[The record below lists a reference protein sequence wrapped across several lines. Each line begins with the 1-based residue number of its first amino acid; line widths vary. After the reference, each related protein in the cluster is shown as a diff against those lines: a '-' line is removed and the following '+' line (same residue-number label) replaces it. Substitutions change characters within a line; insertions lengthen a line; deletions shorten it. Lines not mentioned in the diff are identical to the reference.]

1 MLHLL
6 VHLHQQLSELLIA
19 LFFFDKKKN
28 TCLGK
33 EKRFNVHLVYTK
45 NSLKNN
51 IENKS
56 TV

>member
-1 MLHLL
+1 VLHLL

-19 LFFFDKKKN
+19 LFFFDKKN
-28 TCLGK
+28 TFIGK

-51 IENKS
+51 IENES
-56 TV
+56 TI

>member
-19 LFFFDKKKN
+19 LFFFDKKN
-28 TCLGK
+28 TCIGE

-45 NSLKNN
+45 NSLLKNN